1 MQLLTN
7 ILTVSKYESKLLLRS
22 WFFKVFSVLAFLF
35 FGLITFIQFLSENP
49 ESSMDTIPSLMPYMV
64 ALMLNLAQAIIT
76 VFLASEY
83 LKRDKELDTSEVF
96 YVRPLSN
103 AEYLFGKMW
112 GTIRV
117 FFGLDF
123 IIMGTMLVIS
133 YFKLG
138 AETDYLSYLWY
149 FLILIVPTLIFIT
162 GLSTVLM
169 MTLKSQALTFVILLG
184 YIGITLFYASDV
196 LYYLFDYIGFS
207 FPMFKSTITGFAAL
221 PQLLNH
227 RLAYLLIGIGCIMGS
242 IALFGRL
249 ANSHRSKYPW
259 IVLSILCILGGIG
272 AGFKHVND
280 YLVKNSYQKNII
292 ALNNK
297 HVNDPKMVIDSCYL
311 DIRQQEANLQV
322 KVSMICSPLQT
333 ASKFTFCLNPGMEVR
348 SITSEG
354 KKLSFERIEHLM
366 IVDFGR
372 QISQGDTALL
382 DISYDGIVDERIC
395 YLDIPE
401 ELQVTNDKVLL
412 MKIDK
417 RYAYQTANYVL
428 LTPETYWYPKP
439 GVSYSDESP
448 DWQQNYFTH
457 YSMRV
462 RPNDGLTAISQ
473 GNRVVQDSVTF
484 FKPEQPMQS
493 LSLCIG
499 QYESKS
505 INVDSTE
512 YAVWYIKGHDFFS
525 ASLDSIADT
534 IPFLIRDMRTNF
546 EISLQLPY
554 PFQRF
559 AFVEVPAQFET
570 YSRAWTQAQETVQ
583 PEMIFLPE
591 KGFRLN
597 RFDFENQMKW
607 RKQSRDRSSGG
618 GGGGGRGGRGGRGQQ
633 TQSDLDMQMDVLR
646 GALNIMLEK
655 TGNTAFQQ
663 GRFGQ
668 STVTV
673 DENPYY
679 FLPEVYN
686 FRYNVYS
693 SKWPV
698 ANRMIEIFLQGTS
711 DRNWW
716 IRRETGLSNDEKA
729 LLMMQEKSF
738 KQLLTEVT
746 HRDLINNFIGLQ
758 GNRLFAEA
766 QQKMGLQAF
775 KDSLFNVVKANEFK
789 NLSFESLLDKMSTL
803 SGVDLQAPLALW
815 DKPSKLAEYQ
825 IGTPVVTFI
834 ETDEK
839 EIYQTEIVISNISK
853 VPGYIKFGLEFHS
866 SDELGYS
873 VDGLKP
879 TTWIIPFNPHETK
892 HIVSSW
898 EEAPSEFNINT
909 MMATNLPLSLSLSAG
924 NTLDGYS
931 MIKDGEFV
939 VDSDYLLVE
948 GEIIVDNEDSAL
960 FELSKPAPMG
970 LLNKLINENLDDK
983 DFKYHG
989 FTEWRAPFS
998 WTPTTDNGFFGKAVR
1013 SAYVIRSGDGSQF
1026 ATWHV
1031 PLDGPGTYDVYYYVR
1046 RPDQLRWDNG
1056 DGGHGGNRGGDR
1068 GGQGQGKRDDQSY
1081 VFSINYDGT
1090 KEETLLN
1097 LRRAEDGWQEL
1108 GSYTFYT
1115 DTVDVVLTNKTKL
1128 NIVTADAVK
1137 FVKR

>member
-1 MQLLTN
+1 MQLLIN
-7 ILTVSKYESKLLLRS
+7 ILSVSKYESKLLLRS
-22 WFFKVFSVLAFLF
+22 WFFKVFAVLAFLF

-49 ESSMDTIPSLMPYMV
+49 ESTIDTIPSLMPYMV

-123 IIMGTMLVIS
+123 IIMGTMLAIS

-138 AETDYLSYLWY
+138 AATDYMSYLWY

-207 FPMFKSTITGFAAL
+207 FPMFKSTITGFASL
-221 PQLLNH
+221 SQLLNH
-227 RLAYLLIGIGCIMGS
+227 RMAYLLIGIGCIMAS

-259 IVLSILCILGGIG
+259 IVLSVICILGGIG

-280 YLVKNSYQKNII
+280 YLVKNSYQKSLI

-297 HVNDPKMVIDSCYL
+297 HVNDPKMVIDSCFL
-311 DIRQQEANLQV
+311 DIQQQDANLKV
-322 KVSMICSPLQT
+322 KVSMICVPLQT
-333 ASKFTFCLNPGMEVR
+333 ASKFTFTLNPGMEVENVL
-348 SITSEG
+348 SEG
-354 KKLSFERIEHLM
+354 KKLSFERNEHL
-366 IVDFGR
+366 IFVDFGK
-372 QISQGDTALL
+372 QIAEGDTTLL
-382 DISYDGIVDERIC
+382 DINYEGIVDERLC

-401 ELQVTNDKVLL
+401 ELQVENDKVLL

-417 RYAYQTANYVL
+417 RYAYQTADYVL

-439 GVSYSDESP
+439 GVCYSDASP

-462 RPNDGLTAISQ
+462 KPNQGLTAVSQ
-473 GNRVVQDSVTF
+473 GKRVVQDSVVF
-484 FKPEQPMQS
+484 FNPEQPMQS
-493 LSLCIG
+493 LSLMIG
-499 QYESKS
+499 QYESIS
-505 INVDSTE
+505 VNVDSTE
-512 YAVWYIKGHDFFS
+512 YAVWYLKGHNFFS
-525 ASLDSIADT
+525 APLDSIKDT
-534 IPFLIRDMRTNF
+534 IPSLIRNLRTDF
-546 EISLQLPY
+546 EVRLQLPY

-583 PEMIFLPE
+583 PEMILLPE

-597 RFDFENQMKW
+597 RFNFAQQMKW
-607 RKQSRDRSSGG
+607 RKQSRDRM
-618 GGGGGRGGRGGRGQQ
+618 GGGGRGGRGGRNVQ
-633 TQSDLDMQMDVLR
+633 TQSDLDMQMEVLR
-646 GALNIMLEK
+646 GALWIMLEK
-655 TGNTAFQQ
+655 TGNTAYEQ

-668 STVTV
+668 SKITV

-686 FRYNVYS
+686 FRYNIYS

-729 LLMMQEKSF
+729 LLMMQQKSF
-738 KQLLTEVT
+738 KELLTEVE

-766 QQKMGLQAF
+766 QHKMGIQAF
-775 KDSLFNVVKANEFK
+775 KDSLFDIVKANEFK
-789 NLSFESLLDKMSTL
+789 NLSFEALLTKMSTL
-803 SGVDLQAPLALW
+803 SGVDLHAPLAQW
-815 DKPSKLAEYQ
+815 DKPSKLSEFQ
-825 IGTPVVTFI
+825 LGTPNVTFI
-834 ETDEK
+834 QTDEK
-839 EIYQTEIVISNISK
+839 EIYQTEIVISNISN
-853 VPGYIKFGLEFHS
+853 VPGYITYGLEFHS
-866 SDELGYS
+866 SDGLGYG

-879 TTWIIPFNPHETK
+879 STWIIPFNAHETK
-892 HIVSSW
+892 HIISSW
-898 EEAPSEFNINT
+898 EEAPAEFNINT
-909 MMATNLPLSLSLSAG
+909 MMATNLPLNVSLSAG

-931 MIKDGEFV
+931 MVEDGEFV
-939 VDSDYLLVE
+939 VDSNYLSIE
-948 GEIIVDNEDSAL
+948 GEIIVDNEDSTL

-970 LLNKLINENLDDK
+970 LLNKLINENLDDE

-989 FTEWRAPFS
+989 FTEWRAPFN
-998 WTPTTDNGFFGKAVR
+998 WTPTTDNGFFRKAVR
-1013 SAYVIRSGDGSQF
+1013 AAYVIRSGDGTQY

-1046 RPDQLRWDNG
+1046 KPEQMRWDNE
-1056 DGGHGGNRGGDR
+1056 GGGRGGR
-1068 GGQGQGKRDDQSY
+1068 GGGGQGSREDQSY
-1081 VFSINYDGT
+1081 LFSINYDGT

-1097 LRRAEDGWQEL
+1097 LRRADDGWQEL
-1108 GSYTFYT
+1108 GSYTFNS
-1115 DTVDVVLTNKTKL
+1115 DTVNVVLSNKTKL
-1128 NIVTADAVK
+1128 NVVTADAVK

>member
-1 MQLLTN
+1 MQLLIN
-7 ILTVSKYESKLLLRS
+7 ILSVSKYESKLLLRS
-22 WFFKVFSVLAFLF
+22 WFFKVFAVLAFLF

-49 ESSMDTIPSLMPYMV
+49 ESTIDTIPSLMPYMV

-123 IIMGTMLVIS
+123 IIMGTMLAIS

-138 AETDYLSYLWY
+138 AATDYMSYLWY

-207 FPMFKSTITGFAAL
+207 FPMFKSTITGFASL
-221 PQLLNH
+221 SQLLNH
-227 RLAYLLIGIGCIMGS
+227 RMAYLLIGIGCIMAS

-259 IVLSILCILGGIG
+259 IVLSVICILGGIG

-280 YLVKNSYQKNII
+280 YLVKNSYQKSLI

-297 HVNDPKMVIDSCYL
+297 HVNDPKMVIDSCFL
-311 DIRQQEANLQV
+311 DIQQQNANLKV
-322 KVSMICSPLQT
+322 KVSMICVPLQT
-333 ASKFTFCLNPGMEVR
+333 ASKFTFTLNPGMEVENVL
-348 SITSEG
+348 SEG
-354 KKLSFERIEHLM
+354 KKLSFERNEHL
-366 IVDFGR
+366 IFVDFGK
-372 QISQGDTALL
+372 QIAEGDTTLL
-382 DISYDGIVDERIC
+382 DINYEGIVDERLC

-401 ELQVTNDKVLL
+401 ELQVENDKVLL

-417 RYAYQTANYVL
+417 RYAYQTADYVL

-439 GVSYSDESP
+439 GVCYSDASP

-462 RPNDGLTAISQ
+462 KPNQGLTAVSQ
-473 GNRVVQDSVTF
+473 GKRVVQDSVVLF
-484 FKPEQPMQS
+484 NPEQPMQS
-493 LSLCIG
+493 LSLMIG
-499 QYESKS
+499 QYESIS
-505 INVDSTE
+505 VNVDSTE
-512 YAVWYIKGHDFFS
+512 YAVWYLKGHNFFS
-525 ASLDSIADT
+525 APLDSIKDT
-534 IPFLIRDMRTNF
+534 IPSLIRNLRTDF
-546 EISLQLPY
+546 EVRLQLPY

-583 PEMIFLPE
+583 PEMILLPE

-597 RFDFENQMKW
+597 RFNFAQQMKW
-607 RKQSRDRSSGG
+607 RKQSRDRM
-618 GGGGGRGGRGGRGQQ
+618 GGGGRGGRGGRNVQ
-633 TQSDLDMQMDVLR
+633 TQSDLDMQMEVLR
-646 GALNIMLEK
+646 GALWIMLEK
-655 TGNTAFQQ
+655 TGNTAYEQ

-668 STVTV
+668 SKITV

-686 FRYNVYS
+686 FRYNIYS

-711 DRNWW
+711 DRTWW

-729 LLMMQEKSF
+729 LLMMQQKSF
-738 KQLLTEVT
+738 KELLTEVE

-766 QQKMGLQAF
+766 QHKMGIQAF
-775 KDSLFNVVKANEFK
+775 KDSLFDIVKANEFK
-789 NLSFESLLDKMSTL
+789 NLSFEALLTKMSTL
-803 SGVDLQAPLALW
+803 SGVDLHAPLAQW
-815 DKPSKLAEYQ
+815 DKPSKLSEFQ
-825 IGTPVVTFI
+825 LGTPNVTFI
-834 ETDEK
+834 QTDEK
-839 EIYQTEIVISNISK
+839 EIYQTEIVISNISN
-853 VPGYIKFGLEFHS
+853 VPGYITYGLEFHS
-866 SDELGYS
+866 SDGLGYG

-879 TTWIIPFNPHETK
+879 STWIIPFNAHETK
-892 HIVSSW
+892 HIISSW
-898 EEAPSEFNINT
+898 EEAPAEFNINT
-909 MMATNLPLSLSLSAG
+909 MMATNLPLNVSLSAG

-931 MIKDGEFV
+931 MVEDGEFV
-939 VDSDYLLVE
+939 VDSNYLSIE
-948 GEIIVDNEDSAL
+948 GEIIVDNEDSTL

-970 LLNKLINENLDDK
+970 LLNKLINENLDDE

-989 FTEWRAPFS
+989 FTEWRAPFN

-1013 SAYVIRSGDGSQF
+1013 SAYVIRSGDGTQY

-1046 RPDQLRWDNG
+1046 KPEQMRWDNE
-1056 DGGHGGNRGGDR
+1056 GGGRGGR
-1068 GGQGQGKRDDQSY
+1068 GGGGQGSREDQSY
-1081 VFSINYDGT
+1081 LFSINYDGT

-1097 LRRAEDGWQEL
+1097 LRRADDGWQEL
-1108 GSYTFYT
+1108 GSYTFNS
-1115 DTVDVVLTNKTKL
+1115 DTVNVVLSNKTKL
-1128 NIVTADAVK
+1128 NVVTADAVK